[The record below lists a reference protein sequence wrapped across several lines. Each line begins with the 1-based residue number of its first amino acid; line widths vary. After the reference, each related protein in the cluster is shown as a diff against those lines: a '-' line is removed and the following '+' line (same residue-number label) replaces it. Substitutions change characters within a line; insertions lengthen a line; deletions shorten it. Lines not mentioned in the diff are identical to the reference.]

1 MIIYTFAYSITY
13 LPMAKLFNISEA
25 SNIAVHS
32 LALIAASK
40 EPLNTAVISDML
52 SLSRNHISKVLQTLA
67 KQKVL
72 TSGRGPRG
80 GFQLLI
86 NPEEISIF
94 EICELMD
101 GKYEPEHC
109 RRHSGDCPFEECVYG
124 EERQKLYDAFK
135 QFYSNRKLS
144 DLEITDKDEKKYN

>member
-1 MIIYTFAYSITY
+1 
-13 LPMAKLFNISEA
+13 MAKLFNISEA

-52 SLSRNHISKVLQTLA
+52 NLSRNHISKVLQTLA
-67 KQKVL
+67 KQNVL

-80 GFQLLI
+80 GFQLSK

-94 EICELMD
+94 EICEMMD
-101 GKYEPEHC
+101 GKFEPEHC
-109 RRHSGDCPFEECVYG
+109 RRHSGECPFAECVYG
-124 EERQKLYDAFK
+124 DERQKLYDAFK
-135 QFYSNRKLS
+135 DYYSKRKLS
-144 DLEITDKDEKKYN
+144 DLEIAHKDEKKYHKD

>member
-1 MIIYTFAYSITY
+1 
-13 LPMAKLFNISEA
+13 MAKLFNISEA

-52 SLSRNHISKVLQTLA
+52 NLSRNHISKVLQTLA
-67 KQKVL
+67 KQNVL

-80 GFQLLI
+80 GFQLSKS
-86 NPEEISIF
+86 PEEISIF
-94 EICELMD
+94 EICEMMD

-109 RRHSGDCPFEECVYG
+109 RRHSGDCPFAECVYG
-124 EERQKLYDAFK
+124 GERQKLYDAFK
-135 QFYSNRKLS
+135 DYYSKRKLS
-144 DLEITDKDEKKYN
+144 DLEIEKTDEKKYHKD